1 MPNIITKQVC
11 EGVNL
16 TYIPEQKFKT
26 ALISFS
32 MITPMDKQ
40 NVSANAIIPNLMG
53 HSCKKYPSLLEINTK
68 LEELYGACAISKVS
82 KLGDKQILTI
92 AIQSVGNSYI
102 PDASDNILE
111 ITKLLNEMV
120 FNPNTQNN
128 SFAPKEF
135 FQEKRQLIEDIESEL
150 NDKRVYANR
159 KCTEIMC
166 QNEKFG
172 INSIGTIEGAQ
183 NLDEKSVFKEWKN
196 LLKSSHIEIM
206 AIGSCNHELIFNE
219 FKKSFDSIERTN
231 SEMPQDKIVKDVESI
246 KEISEHMDVVQ
257 CKLVMGFRTRIA
269 KPDKETEAVKVMS
282 ALLGGTPQSKLFL
295 NVREKLSLCY
305 YCSSKYVASK
315 GILFIDSGVEQK
327 NTQKAKKEIL
337 NQIEDIKLGNFSDT
351 ELTETKM
358 YLSQAIE
365 KTKDNLGALHEW
377 YCGQSLDD
385 VKYSPDE
392 MIEKINKVQR
402 EDVINAAQ
410 KLELDT
416 VYTLLSKESE
426 KSES

>member
-1 MPNIITKQVC
+1 MPDIITKQLC
-11 EGVNL
+11 EGVNF

-26 ALISFS
+26 ALISLS
-32 MITPMDKQ
+32 MIRPINEK
-40 NVSANAIIPNLMG
+40 NVSENAIIPNILA
-53 HSCKKYPSLLEINTK
+53 HSCKKYSSLREINTK
-68 LEELYGACAISKVS
+68 LEELYGACAVSKVS

-92 AIQSVGNSYI
+92 AVQSVGNSYI

-111 ITKLLNEMV
+111 ITKLLNEMI
-120 FNPNTQNN
+120 FKPNTKND
-128 SFAPKEF
+128 SFAPEDF
-135 FQEKRQLIEDIESEL
+135 AQEKRQLIEDIESEL
-150 NDKRVYANR
+150 NNKRVYANR

-172 INSIGTIEGAQ
+172 INPMGTIENAK
-183 NLDEKSVFKEWKN
+183 NLDEKSVFEEWKN
-196 LLKSSHIEIM
+196 LLKSSHIEIL

-219 FKKSFDSIERTN
+219 FKKSFDSIERTS
-231 SEMPQDKIVKDVESI
+231 SEMPQDKIVKNVENI

-257 CKLVMGFRTRIA
+257 CKLVMGFRTKIA

-305 YCSSKYVASK
+305 YCSSKYIASK
-315 GILFIDSGVEQK
+315 GILFIDSGVQQE
-327 NTQKAKKEIL
+327 NAQKAKKEIL

-365 KTKDNLGALHEW
+365 KTKDSLGAIHEW
-377 YCGQSLDD
+377 YCGQSLDEI
-385 VKYSPDE
+385 KYSPDE
-392 MIEKINKVQR
+392 IIEKINKVQR
-402 EDVINAAQ
+402 EDVISAAQ

-416 VYTLLSKESE
+416 VYTLLGRESG
-426 KSES
+426 KIES